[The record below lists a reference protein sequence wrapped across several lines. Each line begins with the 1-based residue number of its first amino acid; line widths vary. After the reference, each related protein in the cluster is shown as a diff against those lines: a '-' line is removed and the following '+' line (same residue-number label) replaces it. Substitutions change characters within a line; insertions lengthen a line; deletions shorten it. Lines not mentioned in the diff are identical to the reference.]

1 MIDGNHSS
9 VTEKM
14 RLEVNVLEGELSRVD
29 ERVIRQGKENEIV
42 VSMIRELQE
51 KVLVPRLRFLSEADR
66 LWIGS

>member
-14 RLEVNVLEGELSRVD
+14 HLEVNVLEGELSRVD

-51 KVLVPRLRFLSEADR
+51 KVGPS
-66 LWIGS
+66 